1 MMYNQCAVRSVRS
14 AGTSRAPFKMRA
26 VGYGLSVRMNRKRQA
41 VRLYSPRAGHPQCQI
56 LPSSAICI
64 CHLPSGDNNIQHSKW
79 IACCLLRFASG
90 SLVLRSSIFEAT
102 VIAESRDQKHGQWNS
117 QPGEHSPPQVFLT
130 ANRQLFKIHLA
141 VSWGAEHS

>member
-1 MMYNQCAVRSVRS
+1 MYNQQCAVRSVRS

-26 VGYGLSVRMNRKRQA
+26 VDYGLSLRMNRKRQF
-41 VRLYSPRAGHPQCQI
+41 VYIPQGYPQYQI